1 MTAFEPDALGNL
13 ITGMEFHKFYF
24 ENGKLMLLFGFYGAG
39 SLVDW
44 RLTLSIRLI
53 PVLGKNYK
61 IVSTTILNPHV
72 HVFGDD
78 TACIAYVLIIQY
90 IDR

>member
-24 ENGKLMLLFGFYGAG
+24 ENGILMLLLSLYGAG

-44 RLTLSIRLI
+44 RITLSIRLI
-53 PVLGKNYK
+53 SVLGKNYK